1 MKLMNM
7 VCVSNFSEKSEL
19 IIGNTYE
26 VFEHSNP
33 DVFWVKIPYFSFIN
47 CKPLDNKPENYRTI
61 QCYKSDFITQSE
73 NRDVKINEILK

>member
-33 DVFWVKIPYFSFIN
+33 DVFWVKVPN
-47 CKPLDNKPENYRTI
+47 LENYRTI